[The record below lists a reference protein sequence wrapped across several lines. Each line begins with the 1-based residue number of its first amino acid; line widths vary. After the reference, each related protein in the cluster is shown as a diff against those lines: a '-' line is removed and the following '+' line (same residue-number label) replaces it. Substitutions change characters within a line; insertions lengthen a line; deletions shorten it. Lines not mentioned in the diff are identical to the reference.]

1 MAQSPEEQI
10 PVSPTPASPIP
21 AKPKFSQRVHRVLYA
36 LFSPE
41 TRTGRITRP
50 VLRWLAAITGL
61 FALGLMV
68 GYLALYQPVSQQKDT
83 ALLQLTMAQEQV
95 RTGEANLK
103 TMTADRDA
111 VQKKLTQSEAD
122 LSKARAENDL
132 LLVLVSVNNARVALV
147 NKDGASAKTALDQ
160 AQLDLPRALPV
171 LEKYDKAVADV
182 LKSRLELASKELVID
197 PQAAQTD
204 LGKLQSD
211 LLALLATVFKK

>member
-1 MAQSPEEQI
+1 MVQPPEEQP
-10 PVSPTPASPIP
+10 PVLPSVTPPDP
-21 AKPKFSQRVHRVLYA
+21 EKPKFSQRVQRVLYA

-41 TRTGRITRP
+41 TRTGRIMRP
-50 VLRWLAAITGL
+50 VLRWLAAVTGL
-61 FALGLMV
+61 FALGLVV
-68 GYLALYQPVSQQKDT
+68 GYLVLYQPVSQQKDA
-83 ALLQLTMAQEQV
+83 ALDQLNQAQDQL
-95 RTGEANLK
+95 RTSEASLK

-111 VQKKLTQSEAD
+111 VQKKLTQSETD

-160 AQLDLPRALPV
+160 AQVDLPRALPV

-197 PQAAQTD
+197 PQAAQAD
-204 LGKLQSD
+204 LDKLQSD
-211 LLALLATVFKK
+211 LLSLHATVFKK